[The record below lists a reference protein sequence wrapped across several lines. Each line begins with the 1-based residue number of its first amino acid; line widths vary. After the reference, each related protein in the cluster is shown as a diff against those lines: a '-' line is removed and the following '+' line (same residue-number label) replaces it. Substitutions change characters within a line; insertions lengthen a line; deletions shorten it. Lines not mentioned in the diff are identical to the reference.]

1 MVYMKIKKK
10 TPLILY
16 LKRSPGIRS
25 WSLLVGFVAVGVGA
39 AYFSGDHIL
48 WSLFYIT
55 ACLVVGVSC
64 MEDWEECIFD
74 KMTGKV
80 TVKKFSLMQAILR
93 PKQEQR
99 EIVADIYNI
108 VSVEVEQE
116 TFRYLGTGSHVV
128 LSFQSGYSIPMTEVA
143 TLGDNRDHHRIAS
156 EVRSFLN
163 LDDTHLS
170 RTVYLN
176 LYPLLFPRDHHRI
189 ASEVRSFL
197 NLDDTHRFSTMDSD
211 SEQEDSSL
219 PGDGAMTGDDDF
231 INSSESDL
239 GSDYDGDSIS
249 GEDTSATDLSDYE
262 GASHSEG
269 SSESEEYVVRKP
281 GHPV

>member
-128 LSFQSGYSIPMTEVA
+128 LSFQSGYSIPMTEVS
-143 TLGDNRDHHRIAS
+143 TLGDN
-156 EVRSFLN
+156 
-163 LDDTHLS
+163 
-170 RTVYLN
+170 
-176 LYPLLFPRDHHRI
+176 RDHHRI

-262 GASHSEG
+262 GASHSDG